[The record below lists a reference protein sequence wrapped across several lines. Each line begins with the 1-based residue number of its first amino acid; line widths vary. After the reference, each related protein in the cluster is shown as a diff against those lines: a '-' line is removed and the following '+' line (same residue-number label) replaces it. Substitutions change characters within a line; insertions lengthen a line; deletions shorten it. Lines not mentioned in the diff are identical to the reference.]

1 MYIILKFED
10 CMKKL
15 LLNLFKKRSIN
26 NMENKLIQFC
36 SRHLDLINHYDT
48 SVSQMTKICSSCCE
62 HFMVLSSFMTYHQ
75 VCNQS
80 NTTGSTSGTGT
91 AYNSRVPQFTPGFEQ
106 SQCCS
111 IFSFLGGGLQIIVC
125 TFVLFLL
132 AIVLSVL
139 LRFTDSDH

>member
-26 NMENKLIQFC
+26 NMENKLIQFY

-91 AYNSRVPQFTPGFEQ
+91 AYPSGAPQFTP
-106 SQCCS
+106 
-111 IFSFLGGGLQIIVC
+111 IFSGVCVTRSLDLCVLQIVFCPFSFDRYTVYKI
-125 TFVLFLL
+125 
-132 AIVLSVL
+132 SE
-139 LRFTDSDH
+139 SD